1 LDVGLKYFYNLMIFK
16 NLLLYYFKRFFLP
29 FFWLVVTLILSSRVL
44 YSQNFSETEL
54 KAAYLFQFAQ
64 NISWPESSNKNTFE
78 FCIYSTNEKI
88 LADFKKFATNKT
100 VNGKPISLVTITTID
115 ESKSISPMVLFVSS
129 EFQNI
134 IPDLRQQT
142 TGKPILL
149 VTDNYTNDNLSMV
162 NFGYFDSQKKLI
174 SYKINSDLIKENG
187 MVPSPK
193 LQLLS
198 GNRATLNELIVT
210 KELELQDE
218 KEKAEKYKAQLEQQ
232 KAQLVQQ
239 EQTLQLQKEQVAIQQ
254 LDINKQ
260 KLAIETQGEMLETLR
275 RLIDS
280 NNVVYRKKVG
290 LLTVKEQEL
299 ENVKQSI
306 AEQQFKIKA
315 QEDDIDRR
323 NKLLSKLNSD
333 ISVQQERIQEQ
344 KSDLYQMAKQVKQ
357 QKSWLYLFA
366 LAVALGFATILFFV
380 HALQTKKRAG
390 KVLEEK
396 NEAIEQKGRLIE
408 QQKEEILTQSE
419 MLERT
424 NRELEKLSIVA
435 SETDNSVIIMDSH
448 GNFDWVN
455 PGFTRMTGYSLE
467 DLRKTKGQNIQAT
480 STNPK
485 IEQILD
491 YCIKNKKAVI
501 YDSFF
506 QKYDSEIV
514 WLQTTLTPI
523 VKANGK
529 VEKLVAIDSNITR
542 LKEIENE
549 LNHTNE
555 ELTAQRDELT
565 IQKGR
570 IERQNRHITESI
582 QYAQTIQ
589 TAILPLKDEISK
601 LYESFIVYKPKDIV
615 SGDFYWF
622 APLPD
627 KDGLTSRTLIAVA
640 DCTGHGVPGAMMSM
654 VGSRLLNEIVHEKG
668 ITEPHNILSQLD
680 ISFRKA
686 LKQEKRNSID
696 GMEVCLCLLEKSE
709 NQTTVSYSGAKL
721 SLYHYCLADD
731 SIFRIKG
738 TPREIGGFLYQCE
751 EKNFVLNTIDLSAGD
766 CLYLCSDG
774 FADQAGK
781 DNLRYGKQRLLSL
794 LKSIAPKP
802 FAQQQEL
809 LENSLSAWQQDIRQR
824 DDITVMGLRVS

>member
-1 LDVGLKYFYNLMIFK
+1 MIFK
-16 NLLLYYFKRFFLP
+16 NLLLYYFKKTFLP
-29 FFWLVVTLILSSRVL
+29 IFWLVVILILSSRVS

-64 NISWPESSNKNTFE
+64 NISWPDNTNGNVFE
-78 FCIYSTNEKI
+78 FCIFSTNEQI
-88 LADFKKFATNKT
+88 VSDFKKFASNKT
-100 VNGKPISLVTITTID
+100 VNGKPIRITNISSL
-115 ESKSISPMVLFVSS
+115 EEAKSISPKVLFVSS
-129 EFQNI
+129 EFHNI
-134 IPDLRQQT
+134 VPELKQQT
-142 TGKPILL
+142 NSKPILF
-149 VTDNYTNDNLSMV
+149 VTDHYSNTNLSMV
-162 NFGYFDSQKKLI
+162 NFDYFDSQKKLI
-174 SYKINSDLIKENG
+174 SFVINSELIKESG
-187 MVPSPK
+187 MIPNPK
-193 LQLLS
+193 LLLLS
-198 GNRATLNELIVT
+198 GNRATLNELIVI

-218 KEKAEKYKAQLEQQ
+218 KGKAEKFRAQLEQQ
-232 KAQLVQQ
+232 RVQLDQQ
-239 EQTLQLQKEQVAIQQ
+239 EQKVNAQKEQVASQQ
-254 LDINKQ
+254 QEINEQ
-260 KLAIETQGEMLETLR
+260 KLAIETQGGMLEMLR

-280 NNVVYRKKVG
+280 NNVVYHKKVG

-299 ENVKQSI
+299 ENVKLSI

-315 QEDDIDRR
+315 QENDIERR

-333 ISVQQERIQEQ
+333 ISSQQERIQAQ
-344 KSDLYQMAKQVKQ
+344 KSDLNQMAKQVRQ

-366 LAVALGFATILFFV
+366 LAVALGVATILFFV
-380 HALQTKKRAG
+380 HALQTKKRAS

-396 NEAIEQKGRLIE
+396 NEAIEHKGRLIE

-435 SETDNSVIIMDSH
+435 SETDNSVIIMDSN

-467 DLRKTKGQNIQAT
+467 DLRKTKGQNIRAT

-491 YCIKNKKAVI
+491 YCIKNRKAVI

-542 LKEIENE
+542 QKEIENE

-601 LYESFIVYKPKDIV
+601 LYENFVVYKPKDIV

-668 ITEPHNILSQLD
+668 ITEPHNILNQLD

-709 NQTTVSYSGAKL
+709 TQTTVSYSGAKL

-751 EKNFVLNTIDLSAGD
+751 EKNFVLNTINLSAGD

-802 FAQQQEL
+802 FTQQQEL
-809 LENSLSAWQQDIRQR
+809 LEKSLSAWQQDIRQR
-824 DDITVMGLRVS
+824 DDITVMGLRIS

>member
-1 LDVGLKYFYNLMIFK
+1 M
-16 NLLLYYFKRFFLP
+16 P
-29 FFWLVVTLILSSRVL
+29 FFWLAGILILSTRVT

-54 KAAYLFQFAQ
+54 KSAYLFQFAQ
-64 NISWPESSNKNTFE
+64 NISWPENSSKKTFE
-78 FCIYSTNEKI
+78 YCILSKNEKI
-88 LADFKKFATNKT
+88 LADFKKFANNKT
-100 VNGKPISLVTITTID
+100 IKGKPISLVAITTL
-115 ESKSISPMVLFVSS
+115 EEVNSITPKVLFVSS
-129 EFQNI
+129 EFQSM
-134 IPDLRQQT
+134 IPDLREQT
-142 TGKPILL
+142 KGKPILL
-149 VTDNYTNDNLSMV
+149 VTDNYTIDNLSMV
-162 NFGYFDSQKKLI
+162 NFDYFDSQKKQI
-174 SYKINSDLIKENG
+174 SYKINSDLIRENG
-187 MVPSPK
+187 MTPSPK

-218 KEKAEKYKAQLEQQ
+218 KEKAEKYKAQL
-232 KAQLVQQ
+232 AQQ
-239 EQTLQLQKEQVAIQQ
+239 EQTLQLQKEQVALQQ
-254 LDINKQ
+254 QDINTQ
-260 KLAIETQGEMLETLR
+260 KIAIETQGKMLKTLR

-280 NNVVYRKKVG
+280 NNVVYRKKVS
-290 LLTVKEQEL
+290 LLTFKEQEL
-299 ENVKQSI
+299 ENVKRSI
-306 AEQQFKIKA
+306 SEQQFKIKA
-315 QEDDIDRR
+315 QEDDIERR

-344 KSDLYQMAKQVKQ
+344 KSELNQMAKLVQ
-357 QKSWLYLFA
+357 QQRSWLYLFA
-366 LAVALGFATILFFV
+366 LAVVLGIATILFFV

-390 KVLEEK
+390 KALEEK
-396 NEAIEQKGRLIE
+396 NEAIEQKGKLIE

-455 PGFTRMTGYSLE
+455 PGFTRMTGYSLD
-467 DLRKTKGQNIQAT
+467 DLRKTKGQNIRAT

-582 QYAQTIQ
+582 QYAKTIQ
-589 TAILPLKDEISK
+589 SAILPLKDDISK
-601 LYESFIVYKPKDIV
+601 LYENFIVYKPKDIV

-627 KDGLTSRTLIAVA
+627 KEGQTSRTLIAVA

-654 VGSRLLNEIVHEKG
+654 IGSRLLNEIVYEKG

-696 GMEVCLCLLEKSE
+696 GMEVCLCLLEKNE
-709 NQTTVSYSGAKL
+709 TQTTVSYSGAKL
-721 SLYHYCLADD
+721 SLYHYNSAND

-751 EKNFVLNTIDLSAGD
+751 EKNFVLNTINVSAGD

-802 FAQQQEL
+802 FTQQQEL
-809 LENSLSAWQQDIRQR
+809 LEKSLSAWQQDIRQR
-824 DDITVMGLRVS
+824 DDITVMGLRIS

>member
-1 LDVGLKYFYNLMIFK
+1 M
-16 NLLLYYFKRFFLP
+16 P
-29 FFWLVVTLILSSRVL
+29 FFWLVVTLILSTRVS

-64 NISWPESSNKNTFE
+64 NISWPENIHENTFE
-78 FCIYSTNEKI
+78 FCIFSTNEQI
-88 LADFKKFATNKT
+88 VSDFKKVTSNKT
-100 VNGKPISLVTITTID
+100 VNGKPIRVTNISSLNEAT
-115 ESKSISPMVLFVSS
+115 SISPKVLFVSS
-129 EFQNI
+129 EFQDI
-134 IPDLRQQT
+134 VSELRQQT
-142 TGKPILL
+142 KSKPILF
-149 VTDNYTNDNLSMV
+149 VTDHYSNENLSMV
-162 NFGYFDSQKKLI
+162 NFDYFDGQKKLI
-174 SYKINSDLIKENG
+174 SFVINSELIKESGLTPN
-187 MVPSPK
+187 PK
-193 LQLLS
+193 LLLLS

-218 KEKAEKYKAQLEQQ
+218 KEKAEKFRAQLEQQ
-232 KAQLVQQ
+232 KVQLDQQ
-239 EQTLQLQKEQVAIQQ
+239 EQKLLAQKEQVVSQQQEINIQK
-254 LDINKQ
+254 I
-260 KLAIETQGEMLETLR
+260 AIETQSGMLETLR
-275 RLIDS
+275 KLIDS
-280 NNVVYRKKVG
+280 NNVVYHKKVG
-290 LLTVKEQEL
+290 LLTAKEQEL

-333 ISVQQERIQEQ
+333 ISSQQERIQEQ
-344 KSDLYQMAKQVKQ
+344 KSDLAQMAKQVRQ

-366 LAVALGFATILFFV
+366 IAVALGIATIIFFV
-380 HALQTKKRAG
+380 HAFRTKKRAS
-390 KVLEEK
+390 KALEEK
-396 NEAIEQKGRLIE
+396 NEAIEHKGRLIE

-491 YCIKNKKAVI
+491 YCIKNRKAVI

-601 LYESFIVYKPKDIV
+601 LYENFIVYKPKDIV

-627 KDGLTSRTLIAVA
+627 KDGLTNRTLIAVA

-668 ITEPHNILSQLD
+668 ITEPHNILNQLD
-680 ISFRKA
+680 TSFRKA

-696 GMEVCLCLLEKSE
+696 GMEVCLCLLEKGES
-709 NQTTVSYSGAKL
+709 QTTVSYSGAKL
-721 SLYHYCLADD
+721 SLYHYCKSDD

-751 EKNFVLNTIDLSAGD
+751 EKNFVLNTLNLRDGD

-802 FAQQQEL
+802 FTQQQEL
-809 LENSLSAWQQDIRQR
+809 LEKSLSAWQQNIRQR
-824 DDITVMGLRVS
+824 DDITVMGLRIS